1 MQNILATA
9 IEMHQTGQ
17 LGPAA
22 QLYQKVLAQ
31 EQENADALH
40 LLGVLRHQQGD
51 HAKAVVLIRRAI
63 ALRPSVP
70 AFHANLAE
78 AYRAL
83 GQLERAAGCCRTAL
97 RLQPTSAA
105 AANNLGLILLQQGKI
120 EAAITQFETAL
131 RLEPRFDMAC
141 NNLGNAWLEQ
151 GDKKQ
156 ALTCFRQALQMN
168 PNLAQTHSNLG
179 QFLMEQGELDEALTH
194 CRAAVRLCPDS
205 AEIHNNLGNVLREK
219 GQLVEARACYAEA
232 LRLNPDLALTL
243 GNMGQV
249 FQEEGN
255 LIEAIVWY
263 RQALRLE
270 PNSARLHCYL
280 ASAFAEQE
288 NFEEARV
295 HYETALRLNP
305 EYAEAHN
312 GLGWVR
318 HERGDLPQ
326 AREGYDTALRLKPDY
341 PAARCNLA
349 LLLTEIGDFSA
360 AEEMLRAVL
369 AEHNN
374 HAIAHAQLASLLRDR
389 LPEPDRQAMQR
400 LLADPDISEIGRLNL
415 HFGLARLFDA
425 RGAYAEAVEHL
436 RQANALARTAQEK
449 SDRGYDPAEHARL
462 VDNLIAAFSEDFFA
476 RRRGCGLPTE
486 RPVFIVGLP
495 RSGTTLTEQILA
507 NHSQV
512 FAAGEL
518 PLGRQDFL
526 ALSES
531 CGGETEAFETL
542 GRGTADILDSLAR
555 RHLEQLQALNGTAA
569 RVVDKMPDNYLYL
582 GLLATLFPRAKF
594 IHCRRDLRD
603 VALSCWMTHFR
614 HVRWANDFEH
624 IAGRIHGYHRVMA
637 HWQQV
642 LPVPLLE
649 VNYEETVVDLE
660 GVARRLVDWCSLDW
674 EPACLD
680 FHNGKRPVRTASATQ
695 VRQPLYTR
703 SVARWRNYEHR
714 LGELFAALTPLLGQ
728 EMSVK
733 LQSNC

>member
-1 MQNILATA
+1 MPDVLTSA

-17 LGPAA
+17 LTTAA
-22 QLYQKVLAQ
+22 RMYQQLLAKDT
-31 EQENADALH
+31 EHADALH

-51 HAKAVVLIRRAI
+51 HAKAVELIIRAI
-63 ALRPSVP
+63 ALRPSVA

-97 RLQPTSAA
+97 RLQPTSAP
-105 AANNLGLILLQQGKI
+105 AANNLGLILLQQG
-120 EAAITQFETAL
+120 ETDAAITHFEMAL
-131 RLEPRFDMAC
+131 RLDRRFAVAC
-141 NNLGNAWLEQ
+141 NNLGNAWLER
-151 GDKKQ
+151 GDKEQ
-156 ALTCFRQALQMN
+156 ALTCFRRSLQMD
-168 PNLAQTHSNLG
+168 PNLARAHSNLG
-179 QFLMEQGELDEALTH
+179 QLLLEQGELDEALVH
-194 CRAAVRLCPDS
+194 CRTAVRLCPDS
-205 AEIHNNLGNVLREK
+205 AEVHNNLGNVLREK

-249 FQEEGN
+249 FQQERN
-255 LIEAIVWY
+255 LTEAIVWY
-263 RQALRLE
+263 KQALRLE
-270 PNSARLHCYL
+270 PNSAHLHCYL
-280 ASAFAEQE
+280 AGALVERE
-288 NFEEARV
+288 NYEDGCR
-295 HYETALRLNP
+295 HYETALRIAP
-305 EYAEAHN
+305 DYAEAHN

-326 AREGYDTALRLKPDY
+326 AREDYGTALRLKPDY

-369 AEHNN
+369 AEHDT
-374 HAIAHAQLASLLRDR
+374 HAMAYAQLATLLRGR

-400 LLADPDISEIGRLNL
+400 LLADRDTGEIDRLNL

-425 RGAYAEAVEHL
+425 RGAYAQAVEHL
-436 RQANALARTAQEK
+436 RHANVLARATQEK
-449 SDRGYDPAEHARL
+449 SGRSYNPAEHARF
-462 VDNLIAAFSEDFFA
+462 VDNLIAAFSADFFA
-476 RRRGCGLPTE
+476 RRCGHGLQTD

-507 NHSQV
+507 NHSRV

-531 CGGETEAFETL
+531 CGGETEAFEAL
-542 GRGTADILDSLAR
+542 SRGKADVLDCLAR
-555 RHLEQLQALNGTAA
+555 RHLEQLQGLNGTVA

-582 GLLATLFPRAKF
+582 GLLATLFPQAKF
-594 IHCRRDLRD
+594 IHCRRDPRD
-603 VALSCWMTHFR
+603 VALSCWMAHFR
-614 HVRWANDFEH
+614 HVRWANDFAH
-624 IAGRIHGYHRVMA
+624 IVGRIHDYHRLMA

-649 VNYEETVVDLE
+649 VDYEETVTDLE
-660 GVARRLVDWCSLDW
+660 GVARRLVDWCGLDW

-680 FHNGKRPVRTASATQ
+680 FHKSKRPVRTASATQ
-695 VRQPLYTR
+695 VRQPLYTH
-703 SVARWRNYEHR
+703 SVGRWRNYEHS
-714 LGELFAALTPLLGQ
+714 LAELFAALTPLL
-728 EMSVK
+728 
-733 LQSNC
+733 CPRCP